1 MEYIYSQ
8 RLPPIFSCLYVP
20 LEFVLENEIFSK
32 KLRKMY
38 LADFQVAEG
47 ALVNWDDLIGVELVS
62 VARETNAV

>member
-1 MEYIYSQ
+1 MSDPHTPSE
-8 RLPPIFSCLYVP
+8 L
-20 LEFVLENEIFSK
+20 VLENEISSK
-32 KLRKMY
+32 IVKRNY